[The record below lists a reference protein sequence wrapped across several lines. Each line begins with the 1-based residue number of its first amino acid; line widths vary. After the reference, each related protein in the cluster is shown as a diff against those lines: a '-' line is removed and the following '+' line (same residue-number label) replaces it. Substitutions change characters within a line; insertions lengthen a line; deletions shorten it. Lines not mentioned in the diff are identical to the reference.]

1 MKLQP
6 HDARPSTTPP
16 PAPASYRQERIERG
30 LGPMRCLKAVLTL
43 VLVTAV
49 VAAGAGVA
57 AYAASRV
64 LVGLMS

>member
-1 MKLQP
+1 
-6 HDARPSTTPP
+6 
-16 PAPASYRQERIERG
+16 
-30 LGPMRCLKAVLTL
+30 MRFVKAIVTL

-49 VAAGAGVA
+49 VAAGAGLA